1 MVKLSELDWGDS
13 SGQPIFAIV
22 EVYMDGEETVF
33 DAKDPHSAAIATA
46 ATTAAAGLN
55 EREGISLLRH
65 ISSEKTESKL
75 SKLVIPV
82 AMIHHQR
89 PATSTGSRAQH
100 SGRLTRPSSGG
111 QDKSS
116 KSSYLGQRASG
127 TTNSLFVDPHKM
139 FRCLEAGA
147 TDVLSSPL
155 VEARV
160 SSLPLHAYRAH
171 KEALKD
177 RAALLAAKRLRK
189 RSWVGFDDKR
199 PHAYLREQM
208 YVSGISDYAHM
219 CKLTLET
226 GYLGS

>member
-1 MVKLSELDWGDS
+1 MVKLSELDCGDNS
-13 SGQPIFAIV
+13 DQPIFAIV
-22 EVYMDGEETVF
+22 EIYMDGEETAF
-33 DAKDPHSAAIATA
+33 DAKDPHTAANATA
-46 ATTAAAGLN
+46 ANTEAAGLS
-55 EREGISLLRH
+55 EREGIFLLRH

-75 SKLVIPV
+75 SKLVVPV
-82 AMIHHQR
+82 AMVHHHR
-89 PATSTGSRAQH
+89 PATSTGSRVQH

-111 QDKSS
+111 LERSS
-116 KSSYLGQRASG
+116 KSSYSGHKEPG
-127 TTNSLFVDPHKM
+127 TTNPLLLDPQNM

-171 KEALKD
+171 KEASKE
-177 RAALLAAKRLRK
+177 RAALHAAKRLRK

-208 YVSGISDYAHM
+208 YVSGISDYAHR
-219 CKLTLET
+219 
-226 GYLGS
+226 GS